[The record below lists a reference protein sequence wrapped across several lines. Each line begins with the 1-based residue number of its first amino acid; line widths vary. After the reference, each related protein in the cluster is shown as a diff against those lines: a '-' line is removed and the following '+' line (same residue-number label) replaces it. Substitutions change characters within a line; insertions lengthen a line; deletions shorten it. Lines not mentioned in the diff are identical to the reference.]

1 MSSIGP
7 TEHRTL
13 AIEAN
18 NSTWEFLDREPG
30 SLSALDN
37 EEMTRRAYAAA
48 YHWSRAEN
56 ATVINEVRASWLIAK
71 VWIHQSRGD
80 LALPISIRCIDLC
93 LANNIADFDLA
104 YVYEAKARSLAC
116 IGDLDGAREA
126 KQFAS
131 LVAIADE
138 EDRQLVQADLAK
150 GPWFELS

>member
-93 LANNIADFDLA
+93 LVNNIADFDLA

-131 LVAIADE
+131 LVVIADE
-138 EDRQLVQADLAK
+138 EDRKLVQADLAK

>member
-7 TEHRTL
+7 AEHRML

-30 SLSALDN
+30 SLSELDN

-80 LALPISIRCIDLC
+80 IALPISIRCIDLC
-93 LANNIADFDLA
+93 LVNNIADFDLA

>member
-7 TEHRTL
+7 AEHRML

-30 SLSALDN
+30 SLSELDN

-131 LVAIADE
+131 LVVIADE
-138 EDRQLVQADLAK
+138 EDRKLVQADLAK

>member
-7 TEHRTL
+7 TEHRKL

-18 NSTWEFLDREPG
+18 NSTWEFLDCEPG

-80 LALPISIRCIDLC
+80 IALPISIRCIDMC

-138 EDRQLVQADLAK
+138 EDRKLVQADLAK

>member
-7 TEHRTL
+7 AEHRKL

-30 SLSALDN
+30 SLSAQED

-48 YHWSRAEN
+48 YHWTRAEN

-80 LALPISIRCIDLC
+80 IALPISIRCIDLC

-116 IGDLDGAREA
+116 IGDLNGAREA
-126 KQFAS
+126 KQFAL

-138 EDRQLVQADLAK
+138 EDRKLVQADLAK

>member
-7 TEHRTL
+7 AEHRML

-30 SLSALDN
+30 SLSVLDN

-116 IGDLDGAREA
+116 IGDLDGASEA
-126 KQFAS
+126 KHIAS
-131 LVAIADE
+131 LVVIADE
-138 EDRQLVQADLAK
+138 EDRKLVQADLAK

>member
-7 TEHRTL
+7 AEHRKL

-18 NSTWEFLDREPG
+18 NSTWEFLDCEPG

-71 VWIHQSRGD
+71 VWIHQSLGD
-80 LALPISIRCIDLC
+80 IALPISIRCIDLC

>member
-7 TEHRTL
+7 AEHRKL

-18 NSTWEFLDREPG
+18 NSTWEFLDCEPG

-56 ATVINEVRASWLIAK
+56 VTVINEVRASWLIAK

-80 LALPISIRCIDLC
+80 IALPVSLRCIELC

-116 IGDLDGAREA
+116 IGDMEGAREA
-126 KQFAS
+126 KQSA
-131 LVAIADE
+131 LTIAIADD
-138 EDRQLVQADLAK
+138 EDRKLVQADLAK
-150 GPWFELS
+150 GPWFGLI

>member
-7 TEHRTL
+7 AEHRML

-30 SLSALDN
+30 SLSELDN

>member
-7 TEHRTL
+7 AEHRKL

-18 NSTWEFLDREPG
+18 NSTWEFLDRESG
-30 SLSALDN
+30 SLSALDS

-56 ATVINEVRASWLIAK
+56 ATVINEIRASWLIAK

-80 LALPISIRCIDLC
+80 VTLDISDRCIELC

-104 YVYEAKARSLAC
+104 YVYETKARSLAC
-116 IGDLDGAREA
+116 MGDLDGAREA
-126 KQFAS
+126 KQCAS

-138 EDRQLVQADLAK
+138 EDRKLVQADLAK

>member
-1 MSSIGP
+1 M
-7 TEHRTL
+7 L

-30 SLSALDN
+30 SLSELDN

-80 LALPISIRCIDLC
+80 IALPISIRCIDLC
-93 LANNIADFDLA
+93 LVNNIADFDLA